1 MKVKRN
7 ANLRGRGIKGCAAA
21 TALALSLTATA
32 ETTPPLTAAVVEALN
47 LALADE
53 RHALATYQA
62 VLERF
67 GEVRPFVNIAQA
79 EQRHID
85 ALLRI
90 YARYGVPVPL
100 DEPQPDSATRSLDLV
115 ELCQIG
121 VAAEIENVRL
131 YDEQLLPTVEAHPDI
146 SSVLRALRDASANNH
161 LPAFERCASR
171 GRGQDH
177 HRN

>member
-1 MKVKRN
+1 MKMKPN
-7 ANLRGRGIKGCAAA
+7 GHLRGRGVRGCVAA
-21 TALALSLTATA
+21 TAVALSLTATA
-32 ETTPPLTAAVVEALN
+32 ETKSPLPVAVVEALN

-53 RHALATYQA
+53 RQALATYQA

-67 GEVRPFVNIAQA
+67 GEVRPFVYIALA

-85 ALLRI
+85 ALLGI

-100 DEPQPDSATRSLDLV
+100 DESQPESATRSLNLA

-131 YDEQLLPTVEAHPDI
+131 YDEQLLPSVQAHPDI
-146 SSVLRALRDASANNH
+146 SSVLRALRDASADNH
-161 LPAFERCASR
+161 LRAFERCSSR
-171 GRGQDH
+171 GRGHGHQ
-177 HRN
+177 RS

>member
-1 MKVKRN
+1 MKTKRN
-7 ANLRGRGIKGCAAA
+7 GHLRGSGIQSCVAA
-21 TALALSLTATA
+21 TAVALSLTATA
-32 ETTPPLTAAVVEALN
+32 ETKSPLPAAVVESLN

-62 VLERF
+62 VLSRF

-85 ALLRI
+85 ALLGI
-90 YARYGVPVPL
+90 YARYGIPVPPE
-100 DEPQPDSATRSLDLV
+100 EPQADPATRSLDLA
-115 ELCQIG
+115 ELCQMG

-131 YDEQLLPTVEAHPDI
+131 YDEQLLPSVEAHPDI
-146 SSVLRALRDASANNH
+146 SSVLRALRNASANNH

-171 GRGQDH
+171 E
-177 HRN
+177 RN